1 MRDGTKTKRDDE
13 TSGAVLGDSELA
25 DAATDAG
32 LRYVVDVE
40 PGLRRRRRGRGFS
53 YTTDAGRAVAVS
65 DCSRISALAIPPAW
79 TDVWICADVRG
90 HLQATGRDDRGRKQY
105 RYHPRWR
112 EVRDGAKF
120 DKLVEFGSTLPTLR
134 AAVAEDLARPGLPHR
149 KVTALLVALLDRTL
163 IRVGNEEYR
172 RQNGSFGLSTLES
185 DHVEIT
191 GETMEF
197 CFVGK
202 GGREH
207 SASLRDRRLSR
218 AVRSCHEL
226 GGRELFT
233 YLDADG
239 TPVRVDSSDCNEYLS
254 SMMGS
259 GTTVKF
265 FRTWGASVTV
275 LESLIGAGEAVTDAD
290 VLAAVDEAAERLGN
304 TRAVCRRAYVHPS
317 LTEDLDV
324 ERLRSA
330 WSRARTTSSMSR
342 AERAFLHL
350 LDA

>member
-1 MRDGTKTKRDDE
+1 MRNGTE
-13 TSGAVLGDSELA
+13 TNGENQPSGGTLGESELA

-53 YTTDAGRAVAVS
+53 YTTDSGRAVGVTER
-65 DCSRISALAIPPAW
+65 SRIVALVIPPAW
-79 TDVWICADVRG
+79 TDVWICADDRG

-120 DKLVEFGSTLPTLR
+120 DKLVEFGVTLPDLR
-134 AAVAEDLARPGLPHR
+134 AAVGEDLARPGLPHR
-149 KVTALLVALLDRTL
+149 KVTALVVALLDRTL

-172 RQNGSFGLSTLES
+172 RQNGSYGLTTLES
-185 DHVEIT
+185 DHVEVT

-202 GGREH
+202 GGRDH
-207 SASLRDRRLSR
+207 TTRLRDRRLSR

-233 YLDADG
+233 YIDADG

-254 SMMGS
+254 SIMGA

-265 FRTWGASVTV
+265 FRTWGASVTA
-275 LESLIGAGEAVTDAD
+275 LESLIGAGEAITDAD
-290 VLAAVDEAAERLGN
+290 VLAAVDEAAVRLGN

-317 LTEDLDV
+317 LTDDLDV
-324 ERLRSA
+324 ELLRSA
-330 WSRARTTSSMSR
+330 WSRARATSSMSR
-342 AERAFLHL
+342 AERAFLNL
-350 LDA
+350 IDG